1 MSPLSL
7 KASFP
12 VLSLF
17 SSQPRALLAFSDF
30 LTASVLAISLM
41 LLSSCGF
48 YWAQNLDFLGGN
60 LLLAPQQ
67 CPLWWPGVG
76 VRVGSL
82 HGMKGARNRAGIG
95 KVAGQ
100 RGGEMAERQVA
111 RASLG

>member
-48 YWAQNLDFLGGN
+48 YWAQNLDFLGAISSW
-60 LLLAPQQ
+60 LLNNA
-67 CPLWWPGVG
+67 
-76 VRVGSL
+76 
-82 HGMKGARNRAGIG
+82 HF
-95 KVAGQ
+95 
-100 RGGEMAERQVA
+100 GG
-111 RASLG
+111 LGWV